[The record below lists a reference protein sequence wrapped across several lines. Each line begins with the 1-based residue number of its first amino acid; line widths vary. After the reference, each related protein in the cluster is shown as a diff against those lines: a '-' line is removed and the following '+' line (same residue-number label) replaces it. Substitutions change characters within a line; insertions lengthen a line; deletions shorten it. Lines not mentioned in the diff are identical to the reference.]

1 MPGKSRRAGASGSHQ
16 GFCIIANNFTGRGPL
31 EAALPLIPRDVGVL
45 LGSEHH
51 QSALTLPALEASF
64 QRHGWRPA
72 ATPAVPKDGGT
83 SGGTVAAVRSRFP
96 GGLWPTASGPT
107 LAIGRVSGASA
118 RVWLRSGLAFLSIYL
133 VSGLGPVGENQDLL
147 WQIAAWCH
155 GVGCPIVVGGDWN
168 MNPWQLEATGWPA
181 VCGFFLCI
189 PPAPTCGDAYLDYFA
204 VSSVLRPFCSPV
216 SLVDLHTRPHYGVR
230 MDLGG
235 SPGQD
240 MYRALLAPKQL
251 PVCRPI
257 GCGFAPLPPFL
268 VHADWRV
275 GNAEQAAALAT
286 ARWSSLV
293 ARIELEV
300 LNACGIGGDVADAM
314 SGRARGPSWQWRPV
328 LDPRADVVPVGLASR
343 PGCAFS
349 GAPCHGCPACAAQGQ
364 ARGGP
369 VEAATAL

>member
-1 MPGKSRRAGASGSHQ
+1 
-16 GFCIIANNFTGRGPL
+16 
-31 EAALPLIPRDVGVL
+31 
-45 LGSEHH
+45 
-51 QSALTLPALEASF
+51 
-64 QRHGWRPA
+64 
-72 ATPAVPKDGGT
+72 
-83 SGGTVAAVRSRFP
+83 
-96 GGLWPTASGPT
+96 
-107 LAIGRVSGASA
+107 
-118 RVWLRSGLAFLSIYL
+118 
-133 VSGLGPVGENQDLL
+133 
-147 WQIAAWCH
+147 
-155 GVGCPIVVGGDWN
+155 

-257 GCGFAPLPPFL
+257 GCGFAPLPPFP

-286 ARWSSLV
+286 ARWGSLV
-293 ARIELEV
+293 ERIELEV

-328 LDPRADVVPVGLASR
+328 LDPRADVAPWDSPVGLAARSLAHRATDVLHALRRGRPAEALWKRLRRFDASGLGADWWPVGSR
-343 PGCAFS
+343 VGAAVSPPTSKLSFMTWVLSLIGRPAAAGPG
-349 GAPCHGCPACAAQGQ
+349 AA
-364 ARGGP
+364 
-369 VEAATAL
+369 